1 MQRTFEPFPRPP
13 KQTTQT
19 AMNPEMT
26 FKPVRRISEYRH
38 TYARQ
43 NKPQR
48 AYFELCENDNEVIAT
63 YDGAIGGAIPFEV
76 FHKRDLRFYFSPEL
90 KMREVNQLGRD
101 LLPLFARVRAGQSV
115 QWDGN
120 NHVGRFTDDAIRAID
135 AIEKAIEEMELS
147 HA

>member
-1 MQRTFEPFPRPP
+1 
-13 KQTTQT
+13 
-19 AMNPEMT
+19 MNQEMT

-48 AYFELCENDNEVIAT
+48 AYFELCEGDNEVIAT
-63 YDGAIGGAIPFEV
+63 YDAEIGGAIPFSV
-76 FHKRDLRFYFSPEL
+76 YHQRDLRFYFSPML
-90 KMREVNQLGRD
+90 KMRTVNKLGRD

-115 QWDGN
+115 EWDGQ
-120 NHVGRFTDDAIRAID
+120 NHIGRYTADAQQAMREIEN
-135 AIEKAIEEMELS
+135 AIEAEEMELS